1 MESDELPSARPATAG
16 GVVPAGAAAPV
27 ALHAVPVPTVVTMR
41 GGPGLVLRS
50 IWFVFIG
57 WWATGI
63 LLSVA
68 YLFSLTVV
76 LLPIAFVLF
85 NVVPTVLTLRP
96 RRTHVTTE
104 MRDGVMHVSHG
115 NVPQRPFWM
124 RALWFLLVGW
134 WISAF
139 VIVLGYLLCLTVIL
153 IPVGVMVLNRIPEAM
168 TLRRN

>member
-1 MESDELPSARPATAG
+1 MESDELPSAPRATTET
-16 GVVPAGAAAPV
+16 VVPAGAADPPA
-27 ALHAVPVPTVVTMR
+27 HGVPVPTIVTMT
-41 GGPGLVLRS
+41 GGPGLVLRA

-63 LLSVA
+63 LLGVA
-68 YLFSLTVV
+68 YLFSLTIV

-134 WISAF
+134 WLSGF